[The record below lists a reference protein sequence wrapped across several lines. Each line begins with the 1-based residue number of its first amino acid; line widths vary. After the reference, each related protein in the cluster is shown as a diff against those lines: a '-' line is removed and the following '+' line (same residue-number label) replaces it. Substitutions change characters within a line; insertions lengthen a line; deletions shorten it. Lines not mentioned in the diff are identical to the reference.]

1 MFKSRDIAR
10 RHYCLTVAVLAVLA
24 LVLAACAPAASN
36 TPVPTAAPP
45 PQPTA
50 VPPAAAPTSVVVTI
64 EMINTSFSPA
74 TVQVK
79 AGTTVVWVNKD
90 PVEHSTTSDSN
101 LWDSGVM
108 GAGATFSYTFTQPGT
123 YPYYCKPH
131 LALGMTGVITV
142 VP

>member
-10 RHYCLTVAVLAVLA
+10 CHYGLAAALLIVLVLA
-24 LVLAACAPAASN
+24 LAACAPTASS

-45 PQPTA
+45 PQATS
-50 VPPAAAPTSVVVTI
+50 VPPATAPASQTVTI
-64 EMINTSFSPA
+64 EMINTSFNPA
-74 TVQVK
+74 TLQVK

-90 PVEHSTTSDSN
+90 PVEHSTTSDSG
-101 LWDSGVM
+101 LWDSGLM
-108 GAGATFSYTFTQPGT
+108 AQGATFSYTFAQAGT
-123 YPYYCKPH
+123 YQYYCKPH